1 MKYKLIHVNKPDT
14 EHLCD
19 KVTIDGF
26 DYYVSD
32 DESQIGENVLWVKQ
46 TYHGAEEYANYIG
59 KVYIL
64 KKCFPKG
71 KEIILKD
78 FYPKKSLDEIRQSI
92 KVFLEKT
99 GKQRTTEQIEEN
111 AIKNQA
117 TSGNLY
123 LKIGYNI
130 SENDIKKVIATNNPN
145 IDIPKVVDEMA
156 DGKEI
161 KELAKVSFYEETQI
175 EDFNNLKGKLHF
187 LGFAKGYNKSQET
200 HPFSEEDMIEF
211 ITWVKEYKFLDGTKP
226 ENEYSKKE
234 LFELWEEQRS
244 KIVYYNG

>member
-1 MKYKLIHVNKPDT
+1 MKYKLINSKT
-14 EHLCD
+14 NEEHLCD
-19 KVTIDGF
+19 KISIDGF

-145 IDIPKVVDEMA
+145 IDISQIIEEPNETLIHQIAA
-156 DGKEI
+156 DLGYRMLPDDLEEGIKAGYKE
-161 KELAKVSFYEETQI
+161 
-175 EDFNNLKGKLHF
+175 
-187 LGFAKGYNKSQET
+187 SQKT
-200 HPFSEEDMIEF
+200 HPFSKKDLISFAHFYFREEFNSTLQTSKSTEETF
-211 ITWVKEYKFLDGTKP
+211 QLWKEQQPKTIWYG
-226 ENEYSKKE
+226 
-234 LFELWEEQRS
+234 
-244 KIVYYNG
+244 